1 MKYKTLA
8 LKQIDPTTFQY
19 SINAP
24 LTTLS
29 PILSFDESILHIKY
43 DQEFDY
49 ALSCVKNKQIL
60 NNGFLVEI
68 KENQT
73 LEEWAPILSLTFILE
88 YYKKYQSLPPI
99 LMSVDQETQSKY
111 TQEQLI
117 RNLFQ

>member
-1 MKYKTLA
+1 MKYKTLV
-8 LKQIDPTTFQY
+8 LKQMDSTTYQY

-29 PILSFDESILHIKY
+29 PILSFDEKILHSKY

-49 ALSCVKNKQIL
+49 ALACAKNKQIL
-60 NNGFLVEI
+60 NNGFLLEI

-73 LEEWAPILSLTFILE
+73 LDKWAPILSLSFILE
-88 YYKKYQSLPPI
+88 YYKNYQSLPPI
-99 LMSVDQETQSKY
+99 LMSVDLETQSKY

>member
-1 MKYKTLA
+1 MKYKTLV
-8 LKQIDPTTFQY
+8 LKQIDSTTYQY

-29 PILSFDESILHIKY
+29 PILSFDENILHSKY

-49 ALSCVKNKQIL
+49 ALSCVKNKQVL
-60 NNGFLVEI
+60 NNGFLLKE

-73 LEEWAPILSLTFILE
+73 LEEWAPIFSLTLILE
-88 YYKKYQSLPPI
+88 YYKNYKNLPPI
-99 LMSVDQETQSKY
+99 LMSVDQEIQSKY
-111 TQEQLI
+111 NQDQLI